1 MEFLK
6 QQIEEKDKEIN
17 ELKRQKEN
25 VIGDISNIDNKIS
38 ELNNLLEKE
47 KNNTYNNLDTISKQE
62 NKIESMRNMVKELD
76 NQIEI
81 QLKLK
86 DQKASDKL
94 EILNKQNQSYVQ
106 EINRYKSKF
115 SGLNQK
121 IQKTNNDIGEIEEE
135 KNNMQ
140 NIISKQEEKLTGYI
154 DKLNELE
161 IVFKRKNKLI
171 KENEAYAK
179 ELIKLVEEQKK
190 TIAQLRNAQNNGFEN
205 RYRGFNNNKSVDIK
219 YNNNIILPNIKNNR
233 NNIKSSNT
241 MNEDTKNNK
250 NNNNIVV
257 ESNSYENMN
266 DTSEINQKNVSLI
279 KDLADNDENNQRK
292 LREFKNFM
300 DNLVNGLNDIKD
312 I

>member
-1 MEFLK
+1 MIL
-6 QQIEEKDKEIN
+6 
-17 ELKRQKEN
+17 
-25 VIGDISNIDNKIS
+25 
-38 ELNNLLEKE
+38 KE

-115 SGLNQK
+115 SGLNKK

-179 ELIKLVEEQKK
+179 ELIRFVEEQKIK
-190 TIAQLRNAQNNGFEN
+190 IKELRSQNKNDSN
-205 RYRGFNNNKSVDIK
+205 RYNNLSNKLTSI
-219 YNNNIILPNIKNNR
+219 
-233 NNIKSSNT
+233 
-241 MNEDTKNNK
+241 NNK
-250 NNNNIVV
+250 NEIYLPEIKKNIDNKINKKNKNDIKNVLN
-257 ESNSYENMN
+257 EMNENISNIDNSGKDLMEN
-266 DTSEINQKNVSLI
+266 DEKNQK
-279 KDLADNDENNQRK
+279 K
-292 LREFKNFM
+292 LKEFKNLM
-300 DNLVNGLNDIKD
+300 DNLVNNLNDLND
-312 I
+312 L